1 MRWQWFRC
9 LRAPGPPEL
18 GPPTPVLDPE
28 WLPASCCGLEQTL
41 GTHRA
46 SVLGSDS
53 ASRPLTL
60 CVSSPCCG
68 QPRARVCVHGSP
80 GLRREAFPG
89 QRPSP
94 RPFSDPRGLFG
105 CRSRG
110 GLPACAPVCLAF
122 LTLGSHVFLFICLW
136 CSPGNAWFDGILPSL
151 LAVASQRQKL
161 ISRAVS
167 DLSSPR
173 ALRPASCSRR
183 SDPWVA
189 TCARPAPPCRACLL
203 VHFAPLLFVQIF
215 LHLLLKKK
223 IS

>member
-18 GPPTPVLDPE
+18 GPPTPVLDPG

-53 ASRPLTL
+53 ASQPLTP

-161 ISRAVS
+161 FPEPFQISRPPGPCAQPAAPGEVTPGW
-167 DLSSPR
+167 PR
-173 ALRPASCSRR
+173 APGLPRR
-183 SDPWVA
+183 AEPVYWS
-189 TCARPAPPCRACLL
+189 T
-203 VHFAPLLFVQIF
+203 
-215 LHLLLKKK
+215 LLLCCSFKYFFTCF
-223 IS
+223 